1 MREVTKK
8 VITMLTNDREKRICA
23 KYSAKD
29 NEGHVHCSECPLV
42 KGDLMCKAIA
52 YYDRK
57 AKGWVYEFER
67 IEKGVE

>member
-1 MREVTKK
+1 MKERIK
-8 VITMLTNDREKRICA
+8 IMLTNDREKRICA

-57 AKGWVYEFER
+57 AKGWAYGDENNEVTA
-67 IEKGVE
+67 

>member
-1 MREVTKK
+1 MKERIK
-8 VITMLTNDREKRICA
+8 IMLTNDREKRICA

-29 NEGHVHCSECPLV
+29 DEGRVRCSECPLV

-57 AKGWVYEFER
+57 TKEWVYCDENNE
-67 IEKGVE
+67 VTA